1 MEIEKNAI
9 SVIFLHQNPHH
20 TKTLL
25 KITLLTIIKNNFGA
39 LLLLYP
45 HLHST
50 CFQVINNDGS
60 AEFVISTNHTFTVSP
75 EFIGSRLL
83 LKMKKMAEK
92 QLGVPIQKAVISV
105 PAEFDERQRNYTVR
119 AANLAGQFNCLL

>member
-1 MEIEKNAI
+1 M
-9 SVIFLHQNPHH
+9 
-20 TKTLL
+20 
-25 KITLLTIIKNNFGA
+25 
-39 LLLLYP
+39 
-45 HLHST
+45 
-50 CFQVINNDGS
+50 INNNGS

-119 AANLAGQFNCLL
+119 AANLAGQFVNYFKMMLVVSAPVAGFKNSLSLYCAR